1 MLNGNTNNNRHGI
14 KNKGKDFSHINHLW
28 SMFINTVCTSKHL
41 FNFKKRE
48 VSGSAD
54 DISINV
60 LEEGQS
66 SDLRLDLRL
75 RRECVCIILN
85 RPLCE
90 LLCSTITAVLAV
102 LLASFSDSVPWVFR
116 SALAGSSR
124 THPLQDTMS
133 TGLKL
138 RIASIK
144 AGCLPFI
151 RFTGK
156 RSWVFRLF
164 VTTVFSQDKRQM
176 KTEDKLLR
184 PPNLNKSS

>member
-1 MLNGNTNNNRHGI
+1 
-14 KNKGKDFSHINHLW
+14 
-28 SMFINTVCTSKHL
+28 MFISTVCTSKHL
-41 FNFKKRE
+41 FNLKKRE

-66 SDLRLDLRL
+66 SETMGLLLDLKL
-75 RRECVCIILN
+75 RRECVRIILN

-102 LLASFSDSVPWVFR
+102 LLAPSSGTAPRVFR

-124 THPLQDTMS
+124 THPPETQCWRVVNF
-133 TGLKL
+133 L
-138 RIASIK
+138 RPASIK

-151 RFTGK
+151 HFTGK
-156 RSWVFRLF
+156 RGCVFRLF
-164 VTTVFSQDKRQM
+164 VTTVFSQDKWQI

-184 PPNLNKSS
+184 APNP